1 MSGHFHVWSY
11 DKYVMSGFT
20 HKSFFAYVRT
30 AKAQASLRI
39 CTVSPEPSL
48 FTWWIYGPR
57 GRFRQRIEHLAPF
70 SFCTCAFMW
79 SLHADMLRTFYA
91 WWRSNNVIHWIST
104 TSYEKFKYFYQI
116 KLKIFWPNEIL
127 HFQQYISFD
136 HNVFK
141 ASAARTQY
149 ICRWVLKVDLRRY
162 NTGNTVQQQT
172 FNSKYNKTSK

>member
-30 AKAQASLRI
+30 AKAQTSLRI

-104 TSYEKFKYFYQI
+104 TSYEKFKYSI
-116 KLKIFWPNEIL
+116 KLSWKFSGQMRYCIFSSIFHLTTMFSRHLLQGPSIYVVE
-127 HFQQYISFD
+127 
-136 HNVFK
+136 
-141 ASAARTQY
+141 
-149 ICRWVLKVDLRRY
+149 C
-162 NTGNTVQQQT
+162 
-172 FNSKYNKTSK
+172 